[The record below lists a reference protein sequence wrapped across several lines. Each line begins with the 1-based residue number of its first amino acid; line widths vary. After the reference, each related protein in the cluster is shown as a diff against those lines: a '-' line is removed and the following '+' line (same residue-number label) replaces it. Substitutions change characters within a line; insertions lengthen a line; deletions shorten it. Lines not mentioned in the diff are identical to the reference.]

1 MKKVLFMLVV
11 LAFFVLCG
19 CGEKLLDDKTA
30 NDYKDAT
37 KYVDNGRRA
46 KLVCRVTNVGKYNV
60 EVEVTEESDNC
71 SAYSISVSTATEIL
85 DTDGST
91 LALEDLAVGTKI
103 EIIYDGNVL
112 ETYPLRISKCYKIQI
127 VDK

>member
-1 MKKVLFMLVV
+1 MKRTILIVAILVSLVLS
-11 LAFFVLCG
+11 G

-37 KYVDNGRRA
+37 KYVDSGKRA
-46 KLVCRVTNVGKYNV
+46 KLVSFVTAVGKYSIDV
-60 EVEVTEESDNC
+60 EEDADTR
-71 SAYSISVSTATEIL
+71 SAYNISVSTATEIF
-85 DTDGST
+85 DADGGE
-91 LALEDLAVGTKI
+91 LPLEDLAVGTKV

-127 VDK
+127 ID

>member
-11 LAFFVLCG
+11 LAFLVLCG
-19 CGEKLLDDKTA
+19 CGEKLVDDKTA

-46 KLVCRVTNVGKYNV
+46 KLICRVTNVGKYNIDV
-60 EVEVTEESDNC
+60 EATEDNDTRSD
-71 SAYSISVSTATEIL
+71 YSISVSTATEIL

-91 LALEDLAVGTKI
+91 LALENLAVGTTI
-103 EIIYDGNVL
+103 EIVYDGNVL

-127 VDK
+127 VNR

>member
-1 MKKVLFMLVV
+1 MKRTILIVAILVSLVLS
-11 LAFFVLCG
+11 G

-37 KYVDNGRRA
+37 KYVDSGKRA
-46 KLVCRVTNVGKYNV
+46 KLVSFVTAVGKYSIDV
-60 EVEVTEESDNC
+60 EEAADTR
-71 SAYSISVSTATEIL
+71 SAYNISVSTATEIF
-85 DTDGST
+85 DADGGELS
-91 LALEDLAVGTKI
+91 LEDLAVGTKV

-127 VDK
+127 ID

>member
-1 MKKVLFMLVV
+1 MKRTILIVAILVSLVLS
-11 LAFFVLCG
+11 G

-37 KYVDNGRRA
+37 KYVDSGKRA
-46 KLVCRVTNVGKYNV
+46 KLVSFVTAVGKYSIDV
-60 EVEVTEESDNC
+60 EEDADTR
-71 SAYSISVSTATEIL
+71 SAYNISVSTATEIF
-85 DTDGST
+85 DADGGELS
-91 LALEDLAVGTKI
+91 LEDLAVGTKV

-127 VDK
+127 ID